1 MQARKIVSIALALT
15 LVFTVFPFNIGNV
28 FATETTES
36 VAASDV
42 NFLRANDTV
51 TVTLDP
57 NVVNMEHS
65 VSNTAY
71 KNSALDKMEWLG
83 FKVNTADSSGHFCIA
98 LEEENI
104 TRYAPEAKHKQIY
117 LMDQTGKITETTSYN
132 SGNYRLWLPENFNGY
147 VLLNIPEFFSTT
159 HTSYPDADGQLT
171 LSNITAIK
179 LWHLADATANWTIQ
193 NFVFAKNISDFSGC
207 FLEMDIY
214 ADINADKEINV
225 IDLVRLKKYNT
236 DSTISIAKNNADLV
250 FDDAIDALDLAALRQ
265 YLLSG
270 AYIHDKEGLYFKTLR
285 KPDTEF
291 ITDGKLYVILDKT
304 MPQALFYK
312 TADGRYIFGAGD
324 ITQETLTNS
333 YIINGSTYTPDDV
346 NFEKTG
352 DTIAEYSV
360 TVNDVAL
367 SSSVTSDISFTYRY
381 TVKDGEL
388 VKEML
393 SLTGDDENT
402 PLNIEETNPV
412 LKVYDTMQGAGIAAS
427 STEFDKNI
435 GNTGTEIIGTLSELS
450 SGDSISDS
458 SFSFVWNDNLAASI
472 YTESAF
478 HNPYTTKVSTENSG
492 KSGELYAGV
501 YYHRLLGG
509 ERVQS
514 EDENGKITDALYKSV
529 VGFTDDCNSTE
540 TVDWQ
545 DAAVW
550 LRGKI
555 PQMSTALRT
564 HLNQGDWAQ
573 TSAAFPQHK
582 AVTEEVN
589 NPATD
594 VRGTYGQY
602 LSRQK
607 KVYNLTDSV
616 GKFAYCMVGW
626 QGRGHDY
633 NWPDLTDQ
641 ILNPALLGSVDELLE
656 YKKQFSDVGGV
667 LSFHINQSDISEGSK
682 AYAEYGS
689 EVAVT
694 TGDVSSGFGWNY
706 YPLSHYFDF
715 TGGYATQRQDAF
727 AEEIYAPFIM
737 YSDVMLDTAAYAGT
751 FDGLTAVEEQY
762 AKSREVQHWRVL
774 GTNIATEN
782 YSQEKYLN
790 GQFLF
795 NFLAFPT
802 VIDQFMTAGNIRI
815 YNSRLSHKFAEEDRG
830 IYTSDYI
837 WGTVSGY
844 LNVEDPYTE
853 ASSLH
858 NGNYVSA
865 AKKLAYN
872 VFRGGFVNGMMGSA
886 GILSYK
892 ETESGYE
899 TVWNNGISAVYDSAT
914 DTVKVWKNGV
924 LVADGENVFM
934 ASPDGEEKILAYT
947 ISATTL
953 TRKLPE
959 AFKGYSA
966 LSLYRLSEDGRVYI
980 REVAA
985 QNGTVSFETE
995 AYTSYVLLPNG
1006 VKTSVKENVMT
1017 KVSKAEGTS
1026 KNANSYDYYTIYDF
1040 RTRGGSK
1047 PLSIAKA
1054 LSPDNNW
1061 MTTFN
1066 NQLEDYMLDSSGN
1079 LLCEYPANPFCTIDG
1094 DINTYWEP
1102 ATNINTASSPDDSSS
1117 NDMALNKANI
1127 TYYFESEQEIKYI
1140 KIAEVSETDS
1150 EVLDFGIS
1158 YLNDGK
1164 WTVCYRSTNG
1174 IPDTEIDISDYLTDV
1189 TDISATALKLTINKA
1204 ESNTP
1209 RIAEI
1214 AVYSE

>member
-1 MQARKIVSIALALT
+1 MRKRKIIALMLTVVLALA
-15 LVFTVFPFNIGNV
+15 VFPFNIGSV
-28 FATETTES
+28 FAAEAAQS
-36 VAASDV
+36 VAASDAD
-42 NFLRANDTV
+42 FLIANNTV

-57 NVVNMEHS
+57 TVVNAEHS
-65 VSNTAY
+65 VSNAAY
-71 KNSALDKMEWLG
+71 KNSALDEMEWLG
-83 FKVNTADSSGHFCIA
+83 FKVNTADSAGHFCMA
-98 LEEENI
+98 LEESNGA
-104 TRYAPEAKHKQIY
+104 RYAPEAKHKQIY
-117 LMDQTGKITETTSYN
+117 LMDKTGKMTEFTSYN
-132 SGNYRLWLPENFNGY
+132 SGNYRLWLDGNFDGY
-147 VLLNIPEFFSTT
+147 VILNIQEFFSTT
-159 HTSYPDADGQLT
+159 HTAYPDSDGQLT
-171 LSNITAIK
+171 LSDITAIK
-179 LWHLADATANWTIQ
+179 LWHLVDSTSDWTVE
-193 NFVFAKNISDFSGC
+193 NFVFAKTKSDFAGC

-214 ADINADKEINV
+214 ADINADREINV
-225 IDLVRLKKYNT
+225 IDLVRFKRYNT
-236 DSTISIAKNNADLV
+236 DKSISIAKNNADLV
-250 FDDAIDALDLAALRQ
+250 FDSAIDALDLAELSK

-270 AYIHDKEGLYFKTLR
+270 AYANDKEGLYFKTLR
-285 KPDTEF
+285 EPDTEF
-291 ITDGKLYVILDKT
+291 ITDGRLYVILDKT

-324 ITQETLTNS
+324 ITQETLENS
-333 YIINGSTYTPDDV
+333 YIINGSTYSPANVT
-346 NFEKTG
+346 FEKTG
-352 DTIAEYSV
+352 DSTAQYSV
-360 TVNDVAL
+360 TIKSVAL
-367 SSSVTSDISFTYRY
+367 SSSVTSNISFTYRY

-393 SLTGDDENT
+393 SLTGDDKNI
-402 PLNIEETNPV
+402 PLSIEETAPV
-412 LKVYDTMQGAGIAAS
+412 LKVYDTMAGAGIAAS
-427 STEFDKNI
+427 STEFDKNV
-435 GNTGTEIIGTLSELS
+435 GYVGEEMIGTLAELS

-478 HNPYTTKVSTENSG
+478 HNPYTAKVSTQSLG
-492 KSGELYAGV
+492 KAGELYAGV

-514 EDENGKITDALYKSV
+514 EDENGKITDVLYKSV
-529 VGFTDDCNSTE
+529 IGFSADCNSTE

-550 LRGKI
+550 LRGRI
-555 PQMSTALRT
+555 PQMSTALRAY
-564 HLNQGDWAQ
+564 LNQGDWAQ
-573 TSAAFPQHK
+573 TQAAFPQSK
-582 AVTEEVN
+582 ATSEEVN
-589 NPATD
+589 NPAID

-607 KVYNLTDSV
+607 NVYNLTDKV

-641 ILNPALLGSVDELLE
+641 ILNPALLGSLDELLE
-656 YKKQFSDVGGV
+656 YKEQFADVGGV

-682 AYAEYGS
+682 AYADHGS
-689 EVAVT
+689 EVTVT
-694 TGDVSSGFGWNY
+694 TGDVVSSFGWNI
-706 YPLSHYFDF
+706 YPMSHYFDF

-751 FDGLTAVEEQY
+751 FKGLTAVEEQY
-762 AKSREVQHWRVL
+762 AKAREVQHWRAL

-837 WGTVSGY
+837 WGMVSGY

-853 ASSLH
+853 ASFLYS
-858 NGNYVSA
+858 GDYVSA

-892 ETESGYE
+892 ETDTGYE
-899 TVWNNGISAVYDSAT
+899 TVWNNGISAVYDRET
-914 DTVKVWKNGV
+914 DTVKIWNDGV
-924 LVADGENVFM
+924 LVADGDSVFI

-959 AFKGYSA
+959 AFRGYSA

-980 REVAA
+980 GEVAV
-985 QNGTVSFETE
+985 QNGEVSFETE

-1006 VKTSVKENVMT
+1006 AKASVKENVMT
-1017 KVSKAEGTS
+1017 KVSKAVGTS
-1026 KNANSYDYYTIYDF
+1026 KNANSYDWYTIYDF

-1054 LSPDNNW
+1054 LSPDNDW
-1061 MTTFN
+1061 LTTFN

-1102 ATNINTASSPDDSSS
+1102 ATNINTDSSPDDGSE
-1117 NDMALNKANI
+1117 NDMAANKAYI
-1127 TYYFESEQEIKYI
+1127 TYNFKSEQKVKYI
-1140 KIAEVSETDS
+1140 KITEASEADS
-1150 EVLDFGIS
+1150 EVLDFGIA
-1158 YLNDGK
+1158 YWKDGK
-1164 WTVCYRSTNG
+1164 FNVCYRSTNG

-1189 TDISATALKLTINKA
+1189 TDISTTALKLTINTA

-1214 AVYSE
+1214 AVYSK